1 MALITAAEA
10 REAFSSL
17 DSSQDTIL
25 GELIAAVGAAFARR
39 TGWPPTT
46 VGGAPSM
53 ESGARTLYL
62 DGPGGRDLDTG
73 LYPVTSITSVYDDPT
88 GDYTDA
94 AYLVASADYTIV
106 DGRVLRLL
114 STASWGGW
122 GRGRQRIRAIV
133 TAGYATVPD
142 DLQQLARQAV
152 RYAYDLRH
160 RAGLASLQGPAGS
173 TSYRAEDLIP
183 PHVDAALGIY
193 LLPRVAL

>member
-10 REAFSSL
+10 REAFQAL
-17 DSSQDTIL
+17 DSSQDTLL
-25 GELIAAVGAAFARR
+25 GELIGAVGAAFARR
-39 TGWPPTT
+39 CGWPPAT
-46 VGGAPSM
+46 VGGVPSM
-53 ESGARTLYL
+53 ESAARTLYL
-62 DGPGGRDLDTG
+62 DGPGGRDLDLG
-73 LYPVTSITSVYDDPT
+73 LYPVTAITSVYDDPT

-94 AYLVASADYTIV
+94 AYLVPSADYTLV
-106 DGRVLRLL
+106 DGRTLRLL

-122 GRGRQRIRAIV
+122 GRGRRRIRVIC
-133 TAGYATVPD
+133 TAGYTTVPD

-173 TSYRAEDLIP
+173 TSYRTEDLIP
-183 PHVDAALGIY
+183 PHVDASLGTY